1 MLGVNEELQSSRIRL
16 EALEELL
23 SALLELNKRIPVIV
37 EGKRDVLA
45 LRALGFEGELI
56 QVHSGKGLYEFSE
69 EVHERFEEVILLI
82 DWDQRGEALYESL
95 GELLSGLWERYS
107 SFRETLKI
115 LSRNEVFEIESIP
128 DLMERLRS
136 QCELQD

>member
-1 MLGVNEELQSSRIRL
+1 VNEEIQSSRIRL

-23 SALLELNKRIPVIV
+23 STLLELNKRIPVII

-45 LRALGFEGELI
+45 LRALGFEGELL

-69 EVHERFEEVILLI
+69 EVHERFNEVILLI

>member
-1 MLGVNEELQSSRIRL
+1 VNEELQSSRIRL

-45 LRALGFEGELI
+45 LRALGFEGELL

-69 EVHERFEEVILLI
+69 EVHERFKEVILLL
-82 DWDQRGEALYESL
+82 DWDQRGEVLYESL

-136 QCELQD
+136 QCELQE

>member
-1 MLGVNEELQSSRIRL
+1 MNKKDEELQSVRIRL
-16 EALEELL
+16 ESLRELFHIL
-23 SALLELNKRIPVIV
+23 SELNKKIPVIV
-37 EGKRDVLA
+37 EGRRDILA
-45 LRALGFEGELI
+45 LRSLGLEGEIL
-56 QVHSGKGLYEFSE
+56 QVHGGKGLYEFSE
-69 EVHERFEEVILLI
+69 ELHERFQEVILLI
-82 DWDQRGEALYESL
+82 DWDQRGEALYGSL

-107 SFRETLKI
+107 GFRETLKV

>member
-1 MLGVNEELQSSRIRL
+1 MLRVEEKLQSSRIRL

-23 SALLELNKRIPVIV
+23 SVLSELNKRIPIIV

-45 LRALGFEGELI
+45 LRALGFEGELL

-69 EVHERFEEVILLI
+69 EVHERFKEVLLLI

-107 SFRETLKI
+107 SFRETLKV
-115 LSRNEVFEIESIP
+115 LSRNEIFEIEAIP
-128 DLMERLRS
+128 DLIERLRS

>member
-1 MLGVNEELQSSRIRL
+1 VNEEIQSSRIRL

-45 LRALGFEGELI
+45 LRALGFEGELL

-69 EVHERFEEVILLI
+69 EVHERFNEVILLL

>member
-1 MLGVNEELQSSRIRL
+1 
-16 EALEELL
+16 
-23 SALLELNKRIPVIV
+23 
-37 EGKRDVLA
+37 
-45 LRALGFEGELI
+45 
-56 QVHSGKGLYEFSE
+56 
-69 EVHERFEEVILLI
+69 VHERFKEVILLL
-82 DWDQRGEALYESL
+82 DWDQRGEVLYESL

-136 QCELQD
+136 QCELQE